1 MLQQTQVERVL
12 PKYREFLEAFPSVA
26 DLAAAPRSEVIRRW
40 APLGYNLR
48 AVRLHEV
55 ARQVVERWE
64 GRFPETEDG
73 LLALKGIGPYT
84 AGAVMCFAYRKP
96 SVFLDTNLRRVLGRC
111 FAGIPSPRPDRDR
124 EILAV
129 AVQVLPQ
136 HQAYEWHQA
145 LMDLG
150 ATVCLWSRPRCIE
163 CPLMRWCRAR
173 HPFEANQAV
182 AEPQVP
188 YRVQPR
194 FSGSRRYYRGKTVS
208 LLRELAPDELMS
220 LESLGPRLKP
230 DWDMDW
236 LISLVAGLERDGLIC
251 LTEAGINLP

>member
-12 PKYREFLEAFPSVA
+12 PKYLEFLEAFPTVA
-26 DLAAAPRSEVIRRW
+26 DLASAPRGEVIRRW

-129 AVQVLPQ
+129 AAEVLPQ
-136 HQAYEWHQA
+136 QQAYEWHQA

-150 ATVCLWSRPRCIE
+150 ATVCLWSRPRCLE
-163 CPLMRWCRAR
+163 CALLRWCRAR
-173 HPFEANQAV
+173 NPVEAPQAV
-182 AEPQVP
+182 AEPAAR
-188 YRVQPR
+188 YRVQPK
-194 FSGSRRYYRGKTVS
+194 FSGSRRYYRGRTVS
-208 LLRELAPDELMS
+208 LLRELGPGEAMTF
-220 LESLGPRLKP
+220 ESLGPRLKA
-230 DWDMDW
+230 DWDEVW
-236 LISLVAGLERDGLIC
+236 LTQLLRDLERDGLVK
-251 LTEAGINLP
+251 LVAHAAALP